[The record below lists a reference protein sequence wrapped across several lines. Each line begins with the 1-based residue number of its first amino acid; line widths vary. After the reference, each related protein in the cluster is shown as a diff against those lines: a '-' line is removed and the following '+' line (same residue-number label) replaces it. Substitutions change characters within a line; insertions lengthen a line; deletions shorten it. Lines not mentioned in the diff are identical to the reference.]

1 MRRRFWLKVFGM
13 TLSLMLALCQPMMA
27 YALEGIE
34 DTGAPAPEQVL
45 VLEVVVQEDISS
57 DEPVEGSEVVVSE
70 EADYDNP
77 IEEVPDV
84 PEGQNQLENI
94 VSDESNPEDEI
105 TAGVGN
111 SSEENVTAE
120 TLAFPYA
127 HISEEG
133 DDVVDAE
140 KYSLYVEGY
149 DRLLCWAGTAS
160 NMLWMAGYAQNAIN
174 PLTGETFKSED
185 EVFDY
190 YRTCFTDEGSL
201 EAAGI
206 VYFISGKYSEQ
217 GIMDASQLKDDA
229 PPGGFFPTLDVDRV
243 MVDVQQDPEGCADVL
258 ELYDSLQADECKGS
272 AGLGIYFW
280 KIADEKIYGGHA
292 ITLLSIEK
300 DEDGKYLGIWIVDSD
315 DSTPYSSGL
324 TGDTPEE
331 RAALAANAPN
341 IRQYYTISYE
351 EIDGEYI
358 WMINDYVPSEYKT
371 LILTLTYLMQ
381 YDPDWFKTSGGGTP
395 SSSVGTEA
403 YDAIKDMMIEEG
415 WAVFSPTGGI
425 YDSANDTGYSMFV
438 CRLANDLL
446 NVYVDGNRLS
456 FGSGE
461 YKIYRSNNGIFT
473 ITFGTEVM
481 QNLEAGE
488 HTITLDFGNGE
499 DVETTVT
506 VK

>member
-1 MRRRFWLKVFGM
+1 MRRRLQLKVYGVVF
-13 TLSLMLALCQPMMA
+13 SLMLAVCQPMA
-27 YALEGIE
+27 VYASEEIDGCDDAE
-34 DTGAPAPEQVL
+34 AV
-45 VLEVVVQEDISS
+45 VVVVQEDIGA
-57 DEPVEGSEVVVSE
+57 EETIEGSEEVVPE
-70 EADYDNP
+70 
-77 IEEVPDV
+77 V
-84 PEGQNQLENI
+84 PEGQTQPELIALEEPNQ
-94 VSDESNPEDEI
+94 EDG
-105 TAGVGN
+105 A
-111 SSEENVTAE
+111 TAE
-120 TLAFPYA
+120 TGALSEEMASAETLEFPYA

-190 YRTCFTDEGSL
+190 YRTYFTDDAGDEL
-201 EAAGI
+201 AGI
-206 VYFISGKYSEQ
+206 VYFINGEYTEQ
-217 GIMDASQLKDDA
+217 GIPGASQLKGDA
-229 PPGGFFPTLDVDRV
+229 PQDGFFPSLNAYDVTIEV
-243 MVDVQQDPEGCADVL
+243 VQDSVSGVDVL
-258 ELYDSLQADECKGS
+258 ETYDSLQDESAGC

-280 KIADEKIYGGHA
+280 NIHEEKINGGHA

-300 DEDGKYLGIWIVDSD
+300 DEDGRYIGIWFVDSD
-315 DSTPYSSGL
+315 DSTPYDSGL

-331 RAALAANAPN
+331 RAALAADAPN
-341 IRQYYTISYE
+341 VRQYYTISYE
-351 EIDGEYI
+351 EFDGEYI
-358 WMINDYVPSEYKT
+358 WMINDYVSSKYKT

-395 SSSVGTEA
+395 SSSVSTDA

-488 HTITLDFGNGE
+488 HTITLEFGNTE
-499 DVETTVT
+499 AVETVVN

>member
-13 TLSLMLALCQPMMA
+13 TLSLTLALCQPMMA
-27 YALEGIE
+27 YALEEIE

-70 EADYDNP
+70 EADLNNP

-120 TLAFPYA
+120 TLEFPYA

-190 YRTCFTDEGSL
+190 YRTYFTDDAGDEL
-201 EAAGI
+201 AGI
-206 VYFISGKYSEQ
+206 VYFINGEYTEQ
-217 GIMDASQLKDDA
+217 GIPGPSQLKGDA
-229 PPGGFFPTLDVDRV
+229 PQDGFFPSLNAYDV
-243 MVDVQQDPEGCADVL
+243 VQEVLQDSVSGVDVL
-258 ELYDSLQADECKGS
+258 ETYDSLQDESAGC

-280 KIADEKIYGGHA
+280 NIHEEKIKGAHA

-300 DEDGKYLGIWIVDSD
+300 DEDGRYIGIWFVDSD

-331 RAALAANAPN
+331 RAALAADAPN
-341 IRQYYTISYE
+341 VRQYYTISYE
-351 EIDGEYI
+351 EFDGEYI

-371 LILTLTYLMQ
+371 LILMLSYLMQ
-381 YDPDWFKTSGGGTP
+381 YDPDWFKTSGGETP
-395 SSSVGTEA
+395 SSSVGAEA

-481 QNLEAGE
+481 QNLEVGE
-488 HTITLDFGNGE
+488 HTITLDFGNSE
-499 DVETTVT
+499 DVETIVT